1 MSNTIIFTIGR
12 MNPPTPGHMGLIKN
26 LIERAIQ
33 FRENKVGIILSH
45 SVDSVKNPL
54 ECKEKREFILSG
66 MIDALKNQM
75 KREGQFPSDKIDEMQ
90 VVIVCM
96 DDPTPEEFG
105 KNRILKSFNALLSQ
119 FGYENPNAYLIV
131 GGDRATD
138 YGWIEKSLGD
148 KISSYQVEPLD
159 RPEGAMS
166 ATEMRGYVKR
176 GEYHTFM
183 EKMRETGIPDE
194 KSDELYGKVSIGL
207 TPLQVGLTPLQVGL
221 TPLPVKKSASK
232 SSLKSVKKIG
242 GKTYKRRKQRKTKH
256 KKSKRRSMRKY

>member
-33 FRENKVGIILSH
+33 FGENKVGIILSH
-45 SVDSVKNPL
+45 SVDSVENPL

-96 DDPTPEEFG
+96 DDVTPEEFG
-105 KNRILKSFNALLSQ
+105 KNPILKSFNALFSQ
-119 FGYENPNAYLIV
+119 FGYEKPNAYLIV
-131 GGDRATD
+131 GQDRATH
-138 YGWIEKSLGD
+138 YGWIQKSLGD

-166 ATEMRGYVKR
+166 ATEMRGYVNR
-176 GEYHTFM
+176 GEYDTFM
-183 EKMRETGIPDE
+183 EKMRETGIPEDR
-194 KSDELYGKVSIGL
+194 SAELYGKVSF
-207 TPLQVGLTPLQVGL
+207 GL

-242 GKTYKRRKQRKTKH
+242 GKTYKRKKQRKTKH